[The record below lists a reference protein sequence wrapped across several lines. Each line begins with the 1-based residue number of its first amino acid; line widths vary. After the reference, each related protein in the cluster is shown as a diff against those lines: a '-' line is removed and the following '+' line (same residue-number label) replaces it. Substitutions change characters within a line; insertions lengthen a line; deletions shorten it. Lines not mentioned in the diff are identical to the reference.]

1 MGPAVLT
8 GGSVAVAV
16 ESVGEGLIVGVEGGR
31 VEAMP
36 GVGVPG
42 IGSTLSGVML
52 GDGVMLGRGVR
63 EGVR

>member
-1 MGPAVLT
+1 
-8 GGSVAVAV
+8 VAVAV